1 MIKDDDFFRMDGVPL
16 TKEEIRAISTG
27 KLQLKPD
34 DVVVDIGCGSGGM
47 TVEIARRCKFV
58 YAIDV
63 SDDAILTTKKNLDKF
78 NIKNCKVIKGNAEEI
93 LPDLEF
99 NKAFIGGTKNIN
111 KILSILKE
119 KVFILKK
126 VKEKYQF
133 SIKNKDEL
141 ANLTHEELLEYTKT
155 LTDDWHKNKKKPKK
169 DSSNSSL
176 PTSKDIAPPKN
187 KRNQSLR
194 ESSGKSSGGQ
204 KGHKGSN
211 LKQSDNI

>member
-1 MIKDDDFFRMDGVPL
+1 MIKDSDFFRMEGVPI
-16 TKEEIRAISTG
+16 TKEEIRAVSIG
-27 KLQLKPD
+27 KLQLKSN

-63 SDDAILTTKKNLDKF
+63 SDDAVLTTKKNLDKF

-119 KVFILKK
+119 KNINHIVANTIVLENA
-126 VKEKYQF
+126 VKIMNSFNKNNND
-133 SIKNKDEL
+133 KNKYDIDVVNVSISYGKKIG
-141 ANLTHEELLEYTKT
+141 AGYMMIA
-155 LTDDWHKNKKKPKK
+155 KNPIIIITIKA
-169 DSSNSSL
+169 SSE
-176 PTSKDIAPPKN
+176 K
-187 KRNQSLR
+187 
-194 ESSGKSSGGQ
+194 
-204 KGHKGSN
+204 
-211 LKQSDNI
+211 